1 MHSGKRKIKIQPGL
15 LAVQKFMI
23 STIDFFFFS
32 SVIVD
37 NCWVILEDEE
47 KS

>member
-23 STIDFFFFS
+23 STIFFFFF